1 MQPSSYLWLGPLILA
16 VASTGCAANQVQA
29 DRECTPLPD
38 EAELATGVRGGSLA
52 GSYRVV
58 VVGTSADYSDRQ
70 IEGRLELHPQDS
82 ALQSLALPGGVP
94 VTGARMPLYGAL
106 DAAIEQVG
114 GMRLGNATLLD
125 PAQPGVAVLE
135 QVTRNE
141 TGSVTSITMRVGS
154 DANNRELIRFDGGF
168 MALYVEEVTPE
179 GFRGTWASGVRGPE
193 HEGYFCA
200 FRLSDVAAG
209 GA

>member
-16 VASTGCAANQVQA
+16 AASAGCAANQA
-29 DRECTPLPD
+29 REGPECTPPPD
-38 EAELATGVRGGSLA
+38 EAELVAGVRGGNLA

-58 VVGTSADYSDRQ
+58 LVGTSADYSDRQ
-70 IEGRLELHPQDS
+70 IEGTLELLPQDS
-82 ALQSLALPGGVP
+82 ALQSLALPGGLP

-114 GMRLGNATLLD
+114 GMRLGKATLLD
-125 PAQPGVAVLE
+125 PARPGVAVLE
-135 QVTRNE
+135 QVTQSE
-141 TGSVTSITMRVGS
+141 IGSVTSIIMRVGS
-154 DANNRELIRFDGGF
+154 DANNRDLVRFDGGF
-168 MALYVEEVTPE
+168 MALYVQEITPE
-179 GFRGTWASGVRGPE
+179 GFRGSWASGVRGPE

-200 FRLSDVAAG
+200 FRLSDATAG